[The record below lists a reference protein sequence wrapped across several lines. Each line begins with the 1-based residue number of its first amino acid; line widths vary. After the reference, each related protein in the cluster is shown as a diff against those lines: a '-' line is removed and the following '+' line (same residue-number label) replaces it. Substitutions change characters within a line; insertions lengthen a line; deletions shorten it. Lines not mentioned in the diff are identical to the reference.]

1 MIYTAI
7 IVTSMALFA
16 TAVATAFAWAVA
28 SGQFRDSAQ
37 AAASIFWDED
47 EETHD
52 GQL

>member
-1 MIYTAI
+1 MIYTVI

-16 TAVATAFAWAVA
+16 TAVATAFAWAVV
-28 SGQFRDSAQ
+28 SGQFKNSAE

-47 EETHD
+47 SETHD